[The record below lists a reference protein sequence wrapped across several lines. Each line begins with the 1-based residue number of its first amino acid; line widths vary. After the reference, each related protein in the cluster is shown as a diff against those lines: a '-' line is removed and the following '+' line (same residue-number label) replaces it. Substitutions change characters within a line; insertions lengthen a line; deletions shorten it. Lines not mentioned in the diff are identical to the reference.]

1 VYVFRESEQERQL
14 VLELMKKQTP
24 FKPKINASMSRDG
37 DDEPHVPVFERLA
50 SIGDNKVLMNE
61 VLSKI
66 KTEIELRGCTFQ
78 PQMMTKKKQ
87 QPATPQ
93 PPEQPVRSIYP
104 PILPGSSHLIS
115 FSTFFLSFYSGSRE
129 AEYGSRSGQSAA
141 GKEGHAE
148 VDRGSDELGPVVR
161 TAAARPV
168 HRDRQKKEPGAEC
181 DRRNGPSRRV
191 CEAGQPMIG
200 WNYFLNMSIF

>member
-1 VYVFRESEQERQL
+1 
-14 VLELMKKQTP
+14 MKKQTP

-104 PILPGSSHLIS
+104 LVLPGSSHLILH
-115 FSTFFLSFYSGSRE
+115 FLSSQVHVRLSME
-129 AEYGSRSGQSAA
+129 AEAVKAQQAKKATQKLTEDLMNSALSFAPQLPDQSI
-141 GKEGHAE
+141 EI
-148 VDRGSDELGPVVR
+148 
-161 TAAARPV
+161 AR
-168 HRDRQKKEPGAEC
+168 
-181 DRRNGPSRRV
+181 RRNLV
-191 CEAGQPMIG
+191 LNVIAGTDHQDV
-200 WNYFLNMSIF
+200 YARLASQ

>member
-1 VYVFRESEQERQL
+1 MYVYRESEQERQL

-104 PILPGSSHLIS
+104 PVLPGSSHLIS
-115 FSTFFLSFYSGSRE
+115 SHSPLSFFLSTQVHVRLSME
-129 AEYGSRSGQSAA
+129 AEAVKAQQAKKATQKLTEDLMNSALSFAPQLPDQSI
-141 GKEGHAE
+141 EI
-148 VDRGSDELGPVVR
+148 
-161 TAAARPV
+161 AR
-168 HRDRQKKEPGAEC
+168 
-181 DRRNGPSRRV
+181 RRNLV
-191 CEAGQPMIG
+191 LNVIAGTDHQDV
-200 WNYFLNMSIF
+200 YARLASQ

>member
-1 VYVFRESEQERQL
+1 M
-14 VLELMKKQTP
+14 LELMKKQTP

-115 FSTFFLSFYSGSRE
+115 FSTFFLSTQVHVRLSME
-129 AEYGSRSGQSAA
+129 AEAVKAQQAKKATQKLTEDLMNSALSFAPQLPDQSI
-141 GKEGHAE
+141 EI
-148 VDRGSDELGPVVR
+148 
-161 TAAARPV
+161 AR
-168 HRDRQKKEPGAEC
+168 
-181 DRRNGPSRRV
+181 RRNLV
-191 CEAGQPMIG
+191 LNVIAGTDHQDV
-200 WNYFLNMSIF
+200 YARLASQ

>member
-115 FSTFFLSFYSGSRE
+115 FSTFFLSTQVHVRLSME
-129 AEYGSRSGQSAA
+129 AEAVKAQQAKKATQKLTEDLMNSALSFAPQLPDQSI
-141 GKEGHAE
+141 EI
-148 VDRGSDELGPVVR
+148 
-161 TAAARPV
+161 AR
-168 HRDRQKKEPGAEC
+168 
-181 DRRNGPSRRV
+181 RRNLV
-191 CEAGQPMIG
+191 LNVIAGTDHQDV
-200 WNYFLNMSIF
+200 YARLASQ